1 MRIAKYRQ
9 VKLSCPF
16 CPCDVTLVTSAY
28 ISVDGYLL
36 QMHCTACHKDFLGRE
51 EESGDYVKI
60 AATIEAINQ
69 EAEEFRL
76 WKEEEAKRKEREAP
90 QLKLDL
96 FYGTNF

>member
-16 CPCDVTLVTSAY
+16 CPCDATLVTNAFISA
-28 ISVDGYLL
+28 DGYLL
-36 QMHCTACHKDFLGRE
+36 QMKCTACNGSFLGRE

-69 EAEEFRL
+69 EAEEIRL
-76 WKEEEAKRKEREAP
+76 WQEEEAKRKEREAP